1 MTQKCN
7 GVKILDLDSKIDLTG
22 GEYVVIAEKGANYKV
37 PMDQIGDLIV
47 NGSKFRAAVENVYTT
62 NTPAASVRLE
72 DDEFKFTFGIPV
84 GEAGTPGKD
93 GKDGVDGKDGK
104 DGIPGVAGIDGDTI
118 RTVIAYTSTSTTVR
132 PATPTG
138 GSWNPVT
145 NQITYPTGWSGSD
158 ANPNGYVWMSTAS
171 FSSQGTQVT
180 PWSMPVRL
188 TGDKGDKGQDG
199 TNGKDG
205 VNGVNGR
212 DGVDGLNIEFVY
224 KLTKTSLIQ
233 PTKPTGNTQAQAIS
247 DGWTDHP
254 TGISEEFQC
263 EWVCSHTLNPATST
277 WSEWEG
283 PSIWSKWGIN
293 GKDGDG
299 VEYIYQRTKLPTPP
313 KDITVNN
320 ATQDEF
326 IPPSGPGEQ
335 PWTDDPKGVNQ
346 EFIYEWV
353 SKRKYNGS
361 TKTWGNFSK
370 PALWAK
376 YGDNGQDGLSLR
388 VMYTKTAGSD
398 TQPADPNRLN
408 INPGSVWSLAMP
420 KITGKQALW
429 AIQAL
434 VTYDNQLY
442 IDTNLPEDKRG
453 WQGPYLMSGVAG
465 LDGNNFN
472 YQVEAFKQSNTKPN
486 APTSNDPYNP
496 GGGWV
501 TNPDSSD
508 GTWWKCIANVNGQTG
523 TVIQW
528 GAVIRITG
536 QGIIVKGT
544 LNSQDELPQ
553 SGNNI
558 GDAYIIDSNMWVWN
572 GTNWQN
578 AGSVKGI
585 PGEPGPQGPQGPQG
599 TPGQNG
605 INPDYIEYRFKR
617 NNSYDNPP
625 TLDKQSRYPAG
636 WNNSAP
642 LPSDGTVLW
651 CTFALIDGS
660 NNILKDNTGWCNP
673 YYMTGSPGASGI
685 PGVGY
690 EVRYCK
696 GTLTTYTGA
705 QWQPNWFDENPLG
718 WSLTVPELVQGEENN
733 YIWFMQ
739 ARIQEG
745 AGAIGKILQP
755 GWSKPNPLAGI
766 LVPEPTGKQPILY
779 PQGIYRTDIEY
790 ENDGSTAPY
799 VWDTTTEKFYYL
811 KSVMKWR
818 GSQHNNESP
827 GTDTSSAWQVFN
839 HFEAVYANV
848 LVTPNALVG
857 SAVFNNQFMFSQ
869 QGINSTGG
877 FSNEY
882 QKINMSNNG
891 QNVYNESNAFR
902 PNMLLNFLTGEAYFA
917 AGGIHLG
924 KYPETTKIELST
936 KTGQITSTTKIDKD
950 GFIINK
956 SNDSGLISI
965 PVAAKLDKTGLS
977 ANVYTGDL
985 YERANHFNVDKDGMS
1000 FITQN
1005 HVSQGFPNFY
1015 KMEHIKCNKDGTGS
1029 LATGGITWDAQGIL
1043 VANGLY
1049 ETFSGPTQPLEV
1061 ELPSVPDGYGKQIIV
1076 RTYLYTGAYMGHTFK
1091 GTFDKVMMYNN
1102 SGSPKTYNQGQS
1114 VILPPNSLIMFSYD
1128 TQDNTKNWRGFKL
1141 FSFG

>member
-7 GVKILDLDSKIDLTG
+7 GVKILDLDSKVDLTG

-84 GEAGTPGKD
+84 GEAGVPGKD
-93 GKDGVDGKDGK
+93 GKDGVAGKDGK
-104 DGIPGVAGIDGDTI
+104 DGIPGVSGIDGDTI

-138 GSWNPVT
+138 GSWNPV
-145 NQITYPTGWSGSD
+145 NNEIVYPTGWSGSD

-180 PWSMPVRL
+180 PWSTPVRL
-188 TGDKGDKGQDG
+188 TGDKGEKGQDG

-205 VNGVNGR
+205 VNGINGR
-212 DGVDGLNIEFVY
+212 DGADGLNIEFVY
-224 KLTKTSLIQ
+224 KLTKTSLIT

-263 EWVCSHTLNPATST
+263 EWVCSHTLNTATNT

-283 PSIWSKWGIN
+283 PSIWSKWGVN

-299 VEYIYQRTKLPTPP
+299 IEYIYQRTKLPTPP

-320 ATQDEF
+320 STQDEF

-353 SKRKYNGS
+353 SKRKYNGT

-398 TQPADPNRLN
+398 TQPAEPNRLN

-420 KITGKQALW
+420 ELVGKQALW

-442 IDTNLPEDKRG
+442 IDTNLPEGKRG

-486 APTSNDPYNP
+486 APTGNDPYNP

-501 TNPDSSD
+501 TNPNSSD

-585 PGEPGPQGPQGPQG
+585 PGDPGPQGPQGPQG
-599 TPGQNG
+599 QPG
-605 INPDYIEYRFKR
+605 NPGNPGDYYEYRFSR
-617 NNSYDNPP
+617 NDSYENAP
-625 TLDKQSRYPAG
+625 TLNRNQRYPAG
-636 WNNSAP
+636 WEIQAP
-642 LPSDGTVLW
+642 NLTSGKVLW
-651 CTFALIDGS
+651 CTFARIDGS
-660 NNILKDNTGWCNP
+660 NNSLKEVNGWCEP
-673 YYMTGSPGASGI
+673 YYITGSAGASGI
-685 PGVGY
+685 AGVGY
-690 EVRYCK
+690 EIRYCK
-696 GTLTTYTGA
+696 GTLTTYTGEA
-705 QWQPNWFDENPLG
+705 WSTTMSQKRTPEG
-718 WSLTVPELVQGEENN
+718 WSLDLPELTQGDEHK
-733 YIWFMQ
+733 YIWFIQ
-739 ARIQEG
+739 CRIQPRE
-745 AGAIGKILQP
+745 IGTDMLTN
-755 GWSKPNPLAGI
+755 WSKPNIMAGI
-766 LVPEPTGKQPILY
+766 LVPEPVDKQPIY
-779 PQGIYRTDIEY
+779 YSMGVYRKDITY
-790 ENDGSTAPY
+790 TNDGNTAPY
-799 VWDTTTEKFYYL
+799 VWDTLDKNLYYL
-811 KSVMKWR
+811 KASTWNGNQQGGKTP
-818 GSQHNNESP
+818 SQ
-827 GTDTSSAWQVFN
+827 GGDAWQK
-839 HFEAVYANV
+839 FEHYSALWTDILLA
-848 LVTPNALVG
+848 TSALVG
-857 SAVFNNQFMFSQ
+857 GSVFSNNTMFSQ
-869 QGINSTGG
+869 SGIGPDGSYN
-877 FSNEY
+877 NNY
-882 QKINMSNNG
+882 QKIDTENPYKVTN
-891 QNVYNESNAFR
+891 QFR
-902 PNMLLNFLTGEAYFA
+902 PSFFLNFITGEAWFA
-917 AGGIHLG
+917 TGGIHLSKDAADASIEIPINGDGTAVMDKHGFRLGTDSYGATMNKHGFHLTPIGVDPEFQGVNDGVQGASFTENKIQLNSG
-924 KYPETTKIELST
+924 KTNFKVDGDGMLIGQSGSNALFSKDRLLLKDNAGQNVVRIEYGEYGEASFHINSYDSSDSGNVDGEIT
-936 KTGQITSTTKIDKD
+936 MTFVDYVPQIQLLDRNTFKSLTLQSSKIDLTT
-950 GFIINK
+950 
-956 SNDSGLISI
+956 SG
-965 PVAAKLDKTGLS
+965 
-977 ANVYTGDL
+977 
-985 YERANHFNVDKDGMS
+985 
-1000 FITQN
+1000 
-1005 HVSQGFPNFY
+1005 
-1015 KMEHIKCNKDGTGS
+1015 
-1029 LATGGITWDAQGIL
+1029 
-1043 VANGLY
+1043 
-1049 ETFSGPTQPLEV
+1049 
-1061 ELPSVPDGYGKQIIV
+1061 
-1076 RTYLYTGAYMGHTFK
+1076 
-1091 GTFDKVMMYNN
+1091 NN
-1102 SGSPKTYNQGQS
+1102 SGIVIKPDETVVYQS
-1114 VILPPNSLIMFSYD
+1114 GIGHIGYTGIINGAKFI
-1128 TQDNTKNWRGFKL
+1128 RGICV
-1141 FSFG
+1141 GTA